1 MKFKILY
8 GAFIATVLTACGGGG
23 GGSSDSGGS
32 GGGGGGGGGTTPA
45 NNAPVFSSS
54 DTASVL
60 EGQTAV
66 ITVEASDEDSDT
78 LTYALS
84 GDDSALF
91 SLSDSNQLAFLAAP
105 DFEAPGDSGSDN
117 VYSVVI
123 TVDDGTDSV
132 TQSVSVTVLDAFEGR
147 VIDGPVSGATVFV
160 DVDGDYVADAS
171 EPTGT
176 TDSNGL
182 FFIEKGDVSISSA
195 SKLISIGGTDTTT
208 NTALPDLALVSD
220 VPTAA
225 TASAYITPLSTI
237 VAAAA
242 TPEAKAEVLT
252 ALGISATDLGA
263 DATDAAAVVQA
274 FVTKDV
280 WAQAVAGDAVAQAI
294 QTKNVQMAEVFVSA
308 VNAADTSDA
317 ATSVSRAVTMTK
329 SLAAGLVTQAA
340 SGKTIIDSATAQNG
354 TVTFT
359 LVDAVVADALVSA
372 VQAYTADAA
381 ITDTSLDTLASE
393 ADALKAFATD
403 VTVLVT
409 HLTDQLNFLDITGT
423 AAEGAI
429 TSAKSSADQA
439 LTTIVSAVTAASTAE
454 LVIYAAGGSTSSIV
468 AAVNTLKTDLGVD
481 SSTGGGSS
489 GGGSSGGGSSGGGS
503 TGGGSGG
510 STGGGSTGGGSTG
523 GGSTGGGRAVAA
535 LEVAAS
541 TDGGSG
547 GSGSGTISAFE
558 GRVIDGPVSGATVFI
573 DADGD
578 YEQDSGEPSGTT
590 DINGL
595 YSIATG
601 GVTTSSTSKLISI
614 GGTDTTTN
622 KALPD
627 LVLVADVPTTASVAA
642 NITPIST
649 IVAAAPTPAA
659 KVEVLTSLGISAAD
673 LGADAS
679 DAAAVIEAFVAKD
692 VWAESVAGDAVAQ
705 SIQTKNVQMA
715 EVLVSAV
722 NVADTSDAATA
733 ASRAVAMTKS
743 FAVGLATQA
752 AAGAKIMNTETAL
765 DGTVTIKIVETVV
778 SDALVTAVQVY
789 AADATITDRVSIR
802 LPRIRMYA

>member
-32 GGGGGGGGGTTPA
+32 GGGGGGGGGGTTPA

-160 DVDGDYVADAS
+160 DLDGDYVADAG

-182 FFIEKGDVSISSA
+182 FFIEKGDVSTSSA

-409 HLTDQLNFLDITGT
+409 HLTDQLNFLML
-423 AAEGAI
+423 
-429 TSAKSSADQA
+429 QA
-439 LTTIVSAVTAASTAE
+439 PQQKARSHQ
-454 LVIYAAGGSTSSIV
+454 
-468 AAVNTLKTDLGVD
+468 
-481 SSTGGGSS
+481 
-489 GGGSSGGGSSGGGS
+489 
-503 TGGGSGG
+503 
-510 STGGGSTGGGSTG
+510 
-523 GGSTGGGRAVAA
+523 R
-535 LEVAAS
+535 
-541 TDGGSG
+541 
-547 GSGSGTISAFE
+547 
-558 GRVIDGPVSGATVFI
+558 
-573 DADGD
+573 
-578 YEQDSGEPSGTT
+578 
-590 DINGL
+590 
-595 YSIATG
+595 
-601 GVTTSSTSKLISI
+601 
-614 GGTDTTTN
+614 
-622 KALPD
+622 KAL
-627 LVLVADVPTTASVAA
+627 
-642 NITPIST
+642 
-649 IVAAAPTPAA
+649 
-659 KVEVLTSLGISAAD
+659 
-673 LGADAS
+673 
-679 DAAAVIEAFVAKD
+679 
-692 VWAESVAGDAVAQ
+692 
-705 SIQTKNVQMA
+705 
-715 EVLVSAV
+715 
-722 NVADTSDAATA
+722 
-733 ASRAVAMTKS
+733 
-743 FAVGLATQA
+743 
-752 AAGAKIMNTETAL
+752 
-765 DGTVTIKIVETVV
+765 
-778 SDALVTAVQVY
+778 
-789 AADATITDRVSIR
+789 
-802 LPRIRMYA
+802 RIRPLQP

>member
-1 MKFKILY
+1 MVP
-8 GAFIATVLTACGGGG
+8 ATLEVPLVAV
-23 GGSSDSGGS
+23 
-32 GGGGGGGGGTTPA
+32 A
-45 NNAPVFSSS
+45 VVVAPRRQITHRYSQARH
-54 DTASVL
+54 TASNLL

-91 SLSDSNQLAFLAAP
+91 ALSDSNQLAFLARRILKRQGIVVPIMCTALLLP
-105 DFEAPGDSGSDN
+105 WMTERIASPRACQLRSDA
-117 VYSVVI
+117 Y
-123 TVDDGTDSV
+123 
-132 TQSVSVTVLDAFEGR
+132 EGR

-182 FFIEKGDVSISSA
+182 FFIEKGDVSISAA

-208 NTALPDLALVSD
+208 NTALPNLALISD

-252 ALGISATDLGA
+252 ALVFLQRIWAQTPRMQQL
-263 DATDAAAVVQA
+263 VVQA

-381 ITDTSLDTLASE
+381 ITDTSLDVLAAE
-393 ADALKAFATD
+393 ADALKAFAAD

-409 HLTDQLNFLDITGT
+409 HLTDQLNFLDVTGT

-439 LTTIVSAVTAASTAE
+439 LTTIVSAVTTASTAE

-489 GGGSSGGGSSGGGS
+489 GGGSSDGGSSGGGSSGGGS
-503 TGGGSGG
+503 SDGGS
-510 STGGGSTGGGSTG
+510 SGGGSTGGGSTG
-523 GGSTGGGRAVAA
+523 GGSTGGG
-535 LEVAAS
+535 
-541 TDGGSG
+541 GSG
-547 GSGSGTISAFE
+547 GTPSFSTAPTLSILEGGTAVTLQGTGTISMTGGADLSKFTLSSANALTFNVATDYETPLDSGADNVYNVTLTATSGSETATLDLAITVLDAFE
-558 GRVIDGPVSGATVFI
+558 GRVIDGPVASADVFVDLNGNLSL
-573 DADGD
+573 DA
-578 YEQDSGEPSGTT
+578 GEPSG
-590 DINGL
+590 
-595 YSIATG
+595 
-601 GVTTSSTSKLISI
+601 
-614 GGTDTTTN
+614 
-622 KALPD
+622 
-627 LVLVADVPTTASVAA
+627 
-642 NITPIST
+642 
-649 IVAAAPTPAA
+649 
-659 KVEVLTSLGISAAD
+659 
-673 LGADAS
+673 AS
-679 DAAAVIEAFVAKD
+679 DSSGFFFIEK
-692 VWAESVAGDAVAQ
+692 
-705 SIQTKNVQMA
+705 VQ
-715 EVLVSAV
+715 
-722 NVADTSDAATA
+722 
-733 ASRAVAMTKS
+733 
-743 FAVGLATQA
+743 
-752 AAGAKIMNTETAL
+752 
-765 DGTVTIKIVETVV
+765 
-778 SDALVTAVQVY
+778 
-789 AADATITDRVSIR
+789 
-802 LPRIRMYA
+802 